1 MTENSVSDR
10 SGMRAAVAAL
20 ALAIG
25 SSYLVLLAIDAET
38 VDRFGWE
45 DGPIESAGALFFLVA
60 SAGFLAA
67 SIRTIRQS
75 RQAGKVEVWS
85 SVVFALLA
93 LLMFVCFG
101 EELSWGQR
109 IFDWQAPPV
118 FTQFNAQNETNLHNI
133 QAVHQWNTDGSEKG
147 FVGKLVNMNRLF
159 SVFWLVSFL
168 VFPLAVRNSDRL
180 RQWAEKL
187 RFPVPPLWTGSL
199 FLGSFLL
206 YKVLAFLQKDTLR
219 AHALDEFKEA
229 SYAAIY
235 AFIAVAVLVAGSG
248 RNQDPE

>member
-1 MTENSVSDR
+1 MKVTLAPDR
-10 SGMRAAVAAL
+10 PGVRAVVAGMM
-20 ALAIG
+20 LAIG
-25 SSYLVLLAIDAET
+25 SSYLILLAIDAET
-38 VDRFGWE
+38 VDRLGWE
-45 DGPIESAGALFFLVA
+45 DGPIETAGALFFLVA

-75 RQAGKVEVWS
+75 REPGRVGLWPT
-85 SVVFALLA
+85 VVFALLA

-109 IFDWQAPPV
+109 IFNWEAPPV
-118 FTQFNAQNETNLHNI
+118 FSEFNAQNETNLHNI

-168 VFPLAVRNSDRL
+168 IFPLAVRNSDRL
-180 RQWAEKL
+180 RRWAEKL
-187 RFPVPPLWTGSL
+187 RIPVSSLWVGSL
-199 FLGSFLL
+199 FLGSYLL

-219 AHALDEFKEA
+219 AHALDELKET

-235 AFIAVAVLVAGSG
+235 AFIAAAVLVAGS
-248 RNQDPE
+248 RRQKPE